1 MKLKGHWYISLYG
14 PDGNLKDYREGNNVI
29 TDDGTSFV
37 AAFLNSAAAAASTFT
52 MNYVAVGTDST
63 AEASTDTD
71 LGGELARVLATMS
84 NVAGSIYRLTASFL
98 SGTGTGAITEFG
110 VFDSSSAGT
119 MLSRDT
125 EDVINKG
132 ANDDLI
138 VVTDITIS

>member
-14 PDGNLKDYREGNNVI
+14 PDGKLKDYREGNNVI

-37 AAFLNSAAAAASTFT
+37 AAFLNSAAAAPSTFT
-52 MNYVAVGTDST
+52 MNYVAVGSDST
-63 AEASTDTD
+63 AEASTDTA

-125 EDVINKG
+125 EAVINKG